1 MKNLKLV
8 FPVFAV
14 VAVLGGAIYYV
25 RANAPERHEP
35 VAITKVQPATQTL
48 IPPSDRY
55 AATSSSVH

>member
-25 RANAPERHEP
+25 RANAPVRPEQLET
-35 VAITKVQPATQTL
+35 AKVQPAAQTL
-48 IPPSDRY
+48 VPPSDRY
-55 AATSSSVH
+55 AAASAAVH

>member
-14 VAVLGGAIYYV
+14 VAILGGAIYYV
-25 RANAPERHEP
+25 RANAPERPEP
-35 VAITKVQPATQTL
+35 VTTAKVQPAAQTL
-48 IPPSDRY
+48 VPPSDRY